1 MANYVVSLLGTIQT
15 TASFGVL
22 MGGNSS
28 PERIKVY
35 DFTMGVYDVP
45 SNASNLWQFQR
56 FQAPAPVGNPEQLT
70 SLNPSDSAIGG
81 GASLVVGA
89 DTISSEPGYT
99 AGAYVATKALHQQA
113 TYRWAAVRS
122 DQRIVTPA
130 VINYGFGITTPVCG
144 SPGLMAAVELYF
156 TI

>member
-1 MANYVVSLLGTIQT
+1 
-15 TASFGVL
+15 
-22 MGGNSS
+22 MGGN
-28 PERIKVY
+28 PPTERAKVY

-45 SNASNLWQFQR
+45 GNASNLWQFQR
-56 FQAPAPVGNPEQLT
+56 FQSPAPVGNNESFT
-70 SLNPSDSAIGG
+70 SLNPSDRTIGIAAAIVI
-81 GASLVVGA
+81 AA
-89 DTISSEPGYT
+89 DTISSEPGYI

-122 DQRIVTPA
+122 DQRIINPA
-130 VINYGFGITTPVCG
+130 VLNQGFGIITPVCG

>member
-1 MANYVVSLLGTIQT
+1 
-15 TASFGVL
+15 

-28 PERIKVY
+28 PERAKVY

-45 SNASNLWQFQR
+45 TNASNLWQFQR
-56 FQAPAPVGNPEQLT
+56 FQAPPPTGNNEPIT
-70 SLNPSDSAIGG
+70 SLNPADRAIGL
-81 GASLVVGA
+81 GAAIIVGA
-89 DTISSEPGYT
+89 DLINSEPGYM
-99 AGAYVATKALHQQA
+99 AGAFVASKALHQQA

-130 VINYGFGITTPVCG
+130 VVNYGFGITTPVCG
-144 SPGLMAAVELYF
+144 SPGLNASVELYF